1 MERYE
6 RHFVSQR
13 IGRAVGAVE
22 FDGAGLGVVEIRATD
37 APARMSFSFTLAGST
52 DEQQATPVL
61 AEVLL
66 RTAISQVHK
75 ELLKPRQPI
84 GTDGH
89 RCLSNAC
96 APWIG
101 DLEVAPYGG
110 ATSGYASQAER
121 EGG

>member
-13 IGRAVGAVE
+13 IGRAIGAVE
-22 FDGAGLGVVEIRATD
+22 FGGAGIGVVEITAEGG
-37 APARMSFSFTLAGST
+37 PARMLFSFTLSGGE
-52 DEQQATPVL
+52 EQHPPSPAL

-66 RTAISQVHK
+66 RTAIAQVHK
-75 ELLKPRQPI
+75 EILKPPLA
-84 GTDGH
+84 GTEAN

-101 DLEVAPYGG
+101 DLETAPYGG
-110 ATSGYASQAER
+110 AT
-121 EGG
+121 GGFAVQQGP

>member
-13 IGRAVGAVE
+13 IGRAIGAVE
-22 FDGAGLGVVEIRATD
+22 FGGAGVGVVEITAEGG
-37 APARMSFSFTLAGST
+37 PARMLFSFTLSGGPEAHPPSP
-52 DEQQATPVL
+52 AL

-75 ELLKPRQPI
+75 DILKPPLEGVEER
-84 GTDGH
+84 
-89 RCLSNAC
+89 RCLSNVC

-101 DLEVAPYGG
+101 DLEVIPYGG
-110 ATSGYASQAER
+110 ATSGYAAQAAR
-121 EGG
+121 EA

>member
-13 IGRAVGAVE
+13 IGRAIGAVE
-22 FDGAGLGVVEIRATD
+22 FDGDGMGVVEITAPD
-37 APARMSFSFTLAGST
+37 GPARMVFSFTLSGAQ
-52 DEQQATPVL
+52 DEHPPSPAL

-66 RTAISQVHK
+66 RTAIAQVHK
-75 ELLKPRQPI
+75 DILKQPLG
-84 GTDGH
+84 GTGEQ

-96 APWIG
+96 PPWIG

-110 ATSGYASQAER
+110 ATAGFAAQQKL
-121 EGG
+121 

>member
-13 IGRAVGAVE
+13 IGRAIGAVE
-22 FDGAGLGVVEIRATD
+22 FGGAGLGVVEITAEGG
-37 APARMSFSFTLAGST
+37 PARMLFSFTLSGEP
-52 DEQQATPVL
+52 DEHPPSPAL

-75 ELLKPRQPI
+75 EILKPPLAGAGVCRS
-84 GTDGH
+84 
-89 RCLSNAC
+89 LSNVC
-96 APWIG
+96 PPWIG

-110 ATSGYASQAER
+110 ATSGYDTKEDRQ
-121 EGG
+121 GQ

>member
-75 ELLKPRQPI
+75 ELLKPQQI
-84 GTDGH
+84 GADGH

-96 APWIG
+96 IPWIG
-101 DLEVAPYGG
+101 DLEAAPYGG
-110 ATSGYASQAER
+110 STSGYASQAER
-121 EGG
+121 EGR